1 LAVWSVSAAWCCST
15 YSTAT
20 TGWRRGRSS
29 PRPGVRAG
37 RRAGCRPPATQL
49 CGMAAARRRPVP
61 DRQLCQSELRPVR
74 AGDRAWIAARRP
86 VRVVPLPAL
95 LRGGGD
101 PGVLPALVLPD
112 RPLLSPRWRP
122 VVWSGAAFVVLA
134 VVGNGLQ
141 PEVEPLPG
149 LRPIHNPLVYLPAA
163 KPLVDLSIGAAAAVC
178 SLVGIGGAVTAPVV
192 RFRRARGIERQQLKW
207 RRSAFA
213 SATRSTWIRSRASCW
228 PWSIRRWN
236 RPGCRCGCDRRR
248 RAPGTPPVDVYE
260 VVAQWPA
267 WGNGPDPRPGWSAK
281 VWMRLSIRC
290 RGRRRDRKGMACPYR

>member
-1 LAVWSVSAAWCCST
+1 V
-15 YSTAT
+15 
-20 TGWRRGRSS
+20 
-29 PRPGVRAG
+29 
-37 RRAGCRPPATQL
+37 
-49 CGMAAARRRPVP
+49 AAARHDLAFV
-61 DRQLCQSELRPVR
+61 LVGALV
-74 AGDRAWIAARRP
+74 AARQPRNCVGWLLLAVGLCLTVSFASQSYARYVLVTAP
-86 VRVVPLPAL
+86 GSLPGGRYASFLFLLYFGAVAILACFLPLYFPTG
-95 LRGGGD
+95 R
-101 PGVLPALVLPD
+101 
-112 RPLLSPRWRP
+112 LLSPRWRP

-290 RGRRRDRKGMACPYR
+290 RGRRRDRKGVACPIPVRSSRTR